1 MSKLRRLLPS
11 GNCLF
16 FFEAVARTGSFTSA
30 AAELNV
36 TQPAV
41 SRMLGRFE
49 EHLGVRLF
57 ERRASGV
64 KLTDEGQLLYGPIAT
79 AFGRIEA
86 GLSEIERRRSGL
98 EAVTLSVSS
107 AFTTHWLMPRLDR
120 LKRTFPKVDLRFQ
133 LIAGPLHGPVDNVD
147 LGMRFT
153 EGQGPTDPA
162 GYVMREVM
170 LPVCAPAYM
179 GGPEAMR
186 ESPTV
191 IHLANGSTDWVGEYD
206 NFGNRDGDGPNAL
219 TFSDYAVVLQAAL
232 LGQGVALGW
241 LTVISH
247 WLIVGA
253 LVPAVSRPTITR
265 RHCELLH
272 RRDGPVRPVVLE
284 VRDWILEDMRSD
296 LMAVDSRFPE
306 LRLLEL
312 AYGPRAGVAERNGN
326 QSKLGAASR
335 AEAVGGRMVGFTPRA
350 TATRAHPRESA

>member
-1 MSKLRRLLPS
+1 MADWRRLLPS

-16 FFEAVARTGSFTSA
+16 VFEAVARTGSFTSA

-64 KLTDEGQLLYGPIAT
+64 KLTEDGQLLYRPIAA
-79 AFGRIEA
+79 AFGGIEA
-86 GLSEIERRRSGL
+86 GLGEIERRRSGL
-98 EAVTLSVSS
+98 DAVTLSVSS

-120 LKRTFPKVDLRFQ
+120 LKRAFPKVDLRFQ
-133 LIAGPLHGPVDNVD
+133 LIAGPLHGPVDSVD

-153 EGQGPTDPA
+153 DGQAPTDPA

-170 LPVCAPAYM
+170 LPVCTPAYM
-179 GGPEAMR
+179 ASLTDRGEGP
-186 ESPTV
+186 TI
-191 IHLANGSTDWVGEYD
+191 IHLANAPMDWVAGYD
-206 NFGNRDGDGPNAL
+206 EFRIRDGGAPNAL
-219 TFSDYAVVLQAAL
+219 TFSDYAVVMQAAL

-241 LTVISH
+241 LTVVPH
-247 WLIVGA
+247 WLIAGA
-253 LVPAVSRPTITR
+253 LVPAAQRPIVTA

-272 RRDGPVRPVVLE
+272 PRRRPVRPVVLE
-284 VRDWILEDMRSD
+284 VRDWILTDMRSD
-296 LMAVDSRFPE
+296 LTSVDRLFPE

-312 AYGPRAGVAERNGN
+312 ADG
-326 QSKLGAASR
+326 
-335 AEAVGGRMVGFTPRA
+335 GGRSGLSYDPERLSTPGRV
-350 TATRAHPRESA
+350 RYG